1 MDPLGSSL
9 DTQGL
14 IYYSIPSTAES
25 ARLRLNVH
33 FSNTAFFL
41 LM

>member
-1 MDPLGSSL
+1 MYKTLHM
-9 DTQGL
+9 QGL
-14 IYYSIPSTAES
+14 IYFSIPSTAES